1 MSEPTIVLSER
12 DIARIVNGEEVTTK
26 INGEKIIIRQSFL
39 KDATRD
45 MLVRD
50 FRVMNTATNS
60 FEY

>member
-1 MSEPTIVLSER
+1 MPKHTIVLSER
-12 DIARIVNGEEVTTK
+12 DIARVINGEEVTTK
-26 INGEKIIIRQSFL
+26 INGEQIIIRQSYL

-50 FRVMNTATNS
+50 FRVMNTASNT